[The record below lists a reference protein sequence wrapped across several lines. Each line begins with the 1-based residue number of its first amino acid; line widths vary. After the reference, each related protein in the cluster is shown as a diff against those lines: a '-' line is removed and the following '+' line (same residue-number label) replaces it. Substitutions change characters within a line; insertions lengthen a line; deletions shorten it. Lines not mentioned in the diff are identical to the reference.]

1 MAYQEQLQDLLRENC
16 FEEALQLVLAEE
28 QYRPGAPDVLA
39 EKAALLGTLQR
50 FEEAIAAADEAIAAD
65 PSDYNTYHNKGVDLY
80 ELDRYSEALCAFDA
94 CLALKPNLAVAIKKK
109 ISCLIYL
116 SRFEE
121 AAQLYEDSD
130 LPELSDD
137 IWHSNL
143 GFLYLQLGRH
153 DKAVSF
159 LSRANSTNPYDPIT
173 HYNLAYLR
181 QKMRNPMG
189 FLWHRVAFLIL
200 TWLTKVGILDRFGNK
215 RTALP
220 PHIMEASLFIGSGRL
235 YSVDSQ
241 EREIRAILKLIRG
254 PYRRTLCNDTY
265 RWFAINIPYDAAEAN
280 RLKGDIDIIVSRPR
294 YIRDHDAGFT
304 YRGFQVKTILAGKTG
319 ATQAE
324 KRGPRWLKQIK
335 KQLDVLKEFGCEQ
348 VYLLELYILERGY
361 SKSNR
366 FPPLHLRQDIVIK
379 ADYLRTYGY
388 GYAIIADEPLA
399 IKDDESA
406 GVLHHPIEVLT
417 AVNNP
422 IGRGFQILAD
432 TIDAFHRRAISDP
445 AFGLKEQEGRRFVPI
460 TSYCYKCKD
469 FTLLLSSELRVPE
482 CPRCGRKV
490 WK

>member
-1 MAYQEQLQDLLRENC
+1 MR
-16 FEEALQLVLAEE
+16 
-28 QYRPGAPDVLA
+28 
-39 EKAALLGTLQR
+39 
-50 FEEAIAAADEAIAAD
+50 
-65 PSDYNTYHNKGVDLY
+65 
-80 ELDRYSEALCAFDA
+80 LDRYSEALCAFDA
-94 CLALKPNLAVAIKKK
+94 CLALRPNLAVAITKK

-116 SRFEE
+116 GRYEE
-121 AAQLYEDSD
+121 AGQLYEDSD

-137 IWHSNL
+137 IWYSNL
-143 GFLYLQLGRH
+143 GFLYLQLGKY
-153 DKAVSF
+153 DKSVAF
-159 LSRANSTNPYDPIT
+159 LLDAKSINPYDPII
-173 HYNLAYLR
+173 HYNLACSR
-181 QKMRNPMG
+181 RKMRNPLG
-189 FLWHRVAFLIL
+189 FLWHGAAFLIFTCL
-200 TWLTKVGILDRFGNK
+200 AKVGMLEQLENK
-215 RTALP
+215 RTGLR
-220 PHIMEASLFIGSGRL
+220 PHITEASSFKRPGRL
-235 YSVDSQ
+235 YSADAQ

-254 PYRRTLCNDTY
+254 PYKRILCNDTY
-265 RWFAINIPYDAAEAN
+265 QWFAINIPYHAAEAN

-294 YIRDHDAGFT
+294 YIRNYDAGFT

-324 KRGPRWLKQIK
+324 KRGPRRLKQIK

-432 TIDAFHRRAISDP
+432 TIDAFYRRAISDP